1 VSNPNLGPVHF
12 LLTKTKIKM
21 QTIDK
26 LLDVMS
32 KLLDIFAS
40 HKSNIEIEGHKIEN
54 LLSQISDVK
63 SEVIEEPAASNYS
76 NMYIS
81 HANRL
86 ECGKLLKKWRER
98 AGLTELELW
107 NKIPSWEEYPSSLQK
122 GFSVVR
128 SKADRK
134 TNLSRTLETS
144 RHAGWPPARYLEG
157 MLKCVEAKKS
167 EVKKLISLLP
177 EHITED
183 LKNLK
188 IDLLNIRKGVE
199 GASLMPYLMTD
210 VEPNSKEAARKCGIL
225 LWRWRN
231 RFKNYTARQVWDS
244 LSGWEEYTS
253 SNGQNVKSYKAR
265 LSNLTMSIE
274 CQSVWPPAPYVYQVI
289 DALELTN
296 PEIKELLRHLPEHI
310 IRDMIMLGLDPLS
323 KHYDTF
329 GEYSKDAKEMILDKL
344 DSSNDQIP
352 TLEQSKKLNNAI
364 DEMVENYQV
373 GNA

>member
-1 VSNPNLGPVHF
+1 MHTGTV
-12 LLTKTKIKM
+12 
-21 QTIDK
+21 DK

-63 SEVIEEPAASNYS
+63 SEVIEEPATSNYS

-107 NKIPSWEEYPSSLQK
+107 NKIPSWEEYPSSLRK

-128 SKADRK
+128 GKADRK

-144 RHAGWPPARYLEG
+144 PHAGWPPAKYLEG
-157 MLKCVEAKKS
+157 LLKCVDAKKS

-183 LKNLK
+183 LKKLK
-188 IDLLNIRKGVE
+188 IDLLSIRKVVDC
-199 GASLMPYLMTD
+199 ASLLPYLMND
-210 VEPNSKEAARKCGIL
+210 VDPKSKQEARKCGKL

-231 RFKNYTARQVWDS
+231 RFKNYSCRRVWNDIDS
-244 LSGWEEYTS
+244 WEEYIS
-253 SNGQNVKSYKAR
+253 SNGQKVKGYYDR
-265 LSNLTMSIE
+265 ISNFTMAIE
-274 CQSVWPPAPYVYQVI
+274 CQSIWPPAPYVYGVI

-296 PEIKELLRHLPEHI
+296 SEIKMLLRHLPEYI
-310 IRDMIMLGLDPLS
+310 IRDMIELGLDPLS

-329 GEYSKDAKEMILDKL
+329 EEPSENAKEMLKEMIFDKL

-364 DEMVENYQV
+364 DEMVDNYQV

>member
-1 VSNPNLGPVHF
+1 M
-12 LLTKTKIKM
+12 K
-21 QTIDK
+21 TIDR

-63 SEVIEEPAASNYS
+63 NEIVEEPAAASSDNAEQS
-76 NMYIS
+76 KICSTMRVI
-81 HANRL
+81 HADRL
-86 ECGKLLKKWRER
+86 ECGKLLKEWRER

-107 NKIPSWEEYPSSLQK
+107 NKIPSWEEYPSSLRK

-128 SKADRK
+128 SKAGRK

-144 RHAGWPPARYLEG
+144 PHAGWPPARYLEG

-188 IDLLNIRKGVE
+188 IDLLSIRKVVDC
-199 GASLMPYLMTD
+199 ASLLPYLMND
-210 VEPNSKEAARKCGIL
+210 VDPKSKQEARKCGKL

-231 RFKNYTARQVWDS
+231 RFKNYSSRRVWNDIDS
-244 LSGWEEYTS
+244 WEEYIS
-253 SNGQNVKSYKAR
+253 SNGQKVKGYYDR
-265 LSNLTMSIE
+265 ISNFTMAIE
-274 CQSVWPPAPYVYQVI
+274 CQSIWPPAPYVYGVI

-296 PEIKELLRHLPEHI
+296 SEIKMLLRHLPEYI
-310 IRDMIMLGLDPLS
+310 IRDMIELGLDPLS

-329 GEYSKDAKEMILDKL
+329 EEPSENAKEMILDKL

-352 TLEQSKKLNNAI
+352 TIPTLEQSKKLNNAI
-364 DEMVENYQV
+364 DEICRNYQV